1 MTSLFAETILVTPVG
16 RILLHTSETQL
27 YGVEL
32 FISNDF
38 LDNETVI
45 STFAQQVIN
54 KLKSYFID
62 PQSECK
68 LKLAERGT
76 VFQRRVWQYLLTIPP
91 GETRTYS
98 ELAQALDTSARA
110 VGNACRANP
119 FAIVVPCHRVV
130 SKAGLGGYYG
140 KTDGSEIDLKQWLLE
155 HERHKSS

>member
-1 MTSLFAETILVTPVG
+1 MTSLIAQTILVTPVG

-32 FISNDF
+32 FISNDYSV
-38 LDNETVI
+38 NETVI
-45 STFAQQVIN
+45 STLAQQVVN
-54 KLKSYFID
+54 QLKSYFIV
-62 PQSECK
+62 PQSDCK
-68 LKLAERGT
+68 LPLAERGT

-91 GETRTYS
+91 GETRTYT

>member
-32 FISNDF
+32 FISNDYT
-38 LDNETVI
+38 DNESVL
-45 STFAQQVIN
+45 STLAQEAVDQ
-54 KLKSYFID
+54 LSSYFID

-76 VFQRRVWQYLLTIPP
+76 VFQRRVWQYLQTIPP
-91 GETRTYS
+91 GETRTYT
-98 ELAQALDTSARA
+98 ELAQALDTSGRA

>member
-76 VFQRRVWQYLLTIPP
+76 VFQRRVWQYLQTIPP
-91 GETRTYS
+91 GETRTYT
-98 ELAQALDTSARA
+98 ELAQALDTSGRA

-119 FAIVVPCHRVV
+119 FAIVVPCHRIV

>member
-1 MTSLFAETILVTPVG
+1 MTSLITQTILVTPAG

-32 FISNDF
+32 FINNDY
-38 LDNETVI
+38 LDNETEI
-45 STFAQQVIN
+45 STLAQQVVN
-54 KLKSYFID
+54 QLKSYFID
-62 PQSECK
+62 PQSE
-68 LKLAERGT
+68 LILPLAERGT

-91 GETRTYS
+91 GETQTYT

-155 HERHKSS
+155 HERHKSL